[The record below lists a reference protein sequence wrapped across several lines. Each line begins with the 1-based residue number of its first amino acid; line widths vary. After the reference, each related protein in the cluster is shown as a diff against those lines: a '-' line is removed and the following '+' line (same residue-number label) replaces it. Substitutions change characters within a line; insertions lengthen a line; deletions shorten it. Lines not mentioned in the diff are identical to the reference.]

1 MAPKDEVAREAAK
14 AARQRAHDAER
25 DERDRAH
32 DAERD
37 ERDRRRDAERGARD
51 AERDA
56 AKGRRGGGRAPGI
69 TREALT
75 AAALRVLE
83 RDGLDDLTMR
93 KVAAELDVQA
103 ASLYWH
109 VRNKDELLDLLADAV
124 QADMPAGLPEGDWR
138 EQVRYMANLYRDHLK
153 SRRDAVR
160 VVSGRFVVGPSTA
173 RLMEQSLAVFRDA
186 GFSAGGASAALFMVS
201 VVFVQGFVLQE
212 TGPMRAVE
220 AIGGTPS
227 EAMDVVADELAAL
240 PPNEFPH
247 LGEATPYLVRLNLDE
262 RFAWG
267 LELVLDGLEVRL
279 ARQRSAGC

>member
-1 MAPKDEVAREAAK
+1 MAPKDEVAR
-14 AARQRAHDAER
+14 
-25 DERDRAH
+25 
-32 DAERD
+32 
-37 ERDRRRDAERGARD
+37 
-51 AERDA
+51 DA
-56 AKGRRGGGRAPGI
+56 AKGRGRGPAI

-83 RDGLDDLTMR
+83 RDGFDDLTMR

-124 QADMPAGLPEGDWR
+124 QAGIELDVPEGPWR
-138 EQVRYMANLYRDHLK
+138 EQVKVMANRYRDHLR
-153 SRRDAVR
+153 SRRDAAR
-160 VVSGRFVVGPSTA
+160 VVSGRFVVGPVSA
-173 RLMEQSLAVFRDA
+173 ELMERSLAVFRGA
-186 GFSAGGASAALFMVS
+186 GFSPAGAAAALFMVS

-220 AIGGTPS
+220 ATGGTPS

-240 PPNEFPH
+240 PRDRFPR
-247 LGEATPYLVRLNLDE
+247 LGEVTPYLVTLNLDD

-279 ARQRSAGC
+279 AQQVCSDG

>member
-1 MAPKDEVAREAAK
+1 MAPKDEVAR
-14 AARQRAHDAER
+14 
-25 DERDRAH
+25 
-32 DAERD
+32 
-37 ERDRRRDAERGARD
+37 
-51 AERDA
+51 DA
-56 AKGRRGGGRAPGI
+56 AKGRGRGPAI

-83 RDGLDDLTMR
+83 RDGFDDLTMR

-109 VRNKDELLDLLADAV
+109 VRNKDELLDLLAEAV
-124 QADMPAGLPEGDWR
+124 MVGIELDIPDGPWR
-138 EQVRYMANLYRDHLK
+138 EQVRVMAHRYRDYLR

-160 VVSGRFVVGPSTA
+160 VVSGRFVVGPVSTE
-173 RLMEQSLAVFRDA
+173 LMERSLAVFRGA
-186 GFSAGGASAALFMVS
+186 GFGPGGAAAALFMVS

-220 AIGGTPS
+220 AVGGTPS
-227 EAMDVVADELAAL
+227 DAMDVVAGELAAL
-240 PPNEFPH
+240 PRDRFPH
-247 LGEATPYLVRLNLDE
+247 LGEVTPYLVALNFDE

-279 ARQRSAGC
+279 ARQYGAEG